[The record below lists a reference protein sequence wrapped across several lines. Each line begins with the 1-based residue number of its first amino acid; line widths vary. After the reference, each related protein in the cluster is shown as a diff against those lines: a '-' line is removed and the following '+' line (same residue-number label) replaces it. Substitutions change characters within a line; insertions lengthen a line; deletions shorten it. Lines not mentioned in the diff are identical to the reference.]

1 MNEIE
6 KILINKMRELRLWT
20 CRRGEPLVL
29 HGLEGEIIYDL
40 LELIVDDYDCRFTG
54 CGRLFI
60 DGSPIFTDAELSTQ
74 LNTYHGYI
82 S

>member
-1 MNEIE
+1 MNRTE
-6 KILINKMRELRLWT
+6 KILIKKVRMLRRLT
-20 CRRGEPLVL
+20 CRRGEPFTL
-29 HGLEGEIIYDL
+29 HGHEGEIIYEL
-40 LELIVDDYDCRFTG
+40 LEMLVDDYEYRFAG

-60 DGSPIFTDAELSTQ
+60 DGSPVFTDIELLTR